1 LGFRWANQEM
11 DKNKDFHTGNLR
23 YGNEPL
29 MLWGAVPGL
38 AEPTWVS
45 ECILFA
51 DWPEN
56 RLRDRQR
63 IAEAKSRKASDA
75 GRTEPVAPMTHDHGQ
90 H

>member
-1 LGFRWANQEM
+1 
-11 DKNKDFHTGNLR
+11 
-23 YGNEPL
+23 
-29 MLWGAVPGL
+29 L

-63 IAEAKSRKASDA
+63 IAEAKSRKVSGAERV
-75 GRTEPVAPMTHDHGQ
+75 GPVAPMTHDHGQ